1 MRKGGKKAGE
11 GYKTWVNQS
20 PGGTARVFRTR
31 KEAKLSGYSP
41 SKEMAADEWLQHV
54 EEQSPE
60 GADAAELDDEPKG
73 QAVIRKN
80 IMHDFEELSE

>member
-1 MRKGGKKAGE
+1 
-11 GYKTWVNQS
+11 
-20 PGGTARVFRTR
+20 
-31 KEAKLSGYSP
+31 
-41 SKEMAADEWLQHV
+41 MAADEWLQHV